1 MNDFTTELISS
12 LAQKQDITEVFRFH
26 VEKAVNGLLET
37 ELSSYL
43 GYERYDR
50 QGVGTGNSRNGYYDR
65 ILDTEYGRLNLR
77 IPRDRNG
84 EFENRTLSPYK
95 RHNDTLEETVIL
107 LYQNGMTTR
116 DISEILERMYGHH
129 YSPQTISNMSR
140 MVEADLEAF
149 SSRMFRDRY
158 VVVYLDA
165 TYLPIRRNT
174 VAKEAVYF
182 AMGITLEGNKEI
194 LGYRVYPTESA
205 HNWAILLEDLKARGL
220 EEALL
225 FVTDGLTGIR
235 DAIHRV
241 YPGADHQTCWVHM
254 ARNISHMV
262 RVKDRKDV
270 LDDLRYV
277 YTGVDKEHAKA
288 ALKAFVS
295 TWKDVYP
302 KVTGILEDNLSLLTF
317 YDYPETIR
325 KSIYT
330 TNLMENFNKHLK
342 RFTKRK
348 EQFPN
353 EESMM
358 RFIVTQ
364 AERYNFRNAS
374 TVHRGFKAAEDALE
388 KMFEARA
395 SVKNTSQEL

>member
-1 MNDFTTELISS
+1 MVLTVELISS
-12 LAQKQDITEVFRFH
+12 LVQKQDITEVFRFH
-26 VEKAVNGLLET
+26 VEKAVNTLLET

-43 GYERYDR
+43 GYDRYER
-50 QGVGTGNSRNGYYDR
+50 QGIGTGNSRNGYYDR

-149 SSRMFRDRY
+149 SSRTFRDRY
-158 VVVYLDA
+158 VVIYLDA

-220 EEALL
+220 EETLL

-241 YPGADHQTCWVHM
+241 YPTADHQTCWVHM

-262 RVKDRKDV
+262 RAKDRKQV
-270 LDDLRYV
+270 LEDLRSI
-277 YTGVDKEHAKA
+277 YTGKDREHAEV

-295 TWKDVYP
+295 AWGDIYP

-317 YDYPETIR
+317 YAYPETIR

-364 AERYNFRNAS
+364 AERFNFRNAS

-395 SVKNTSQEL
+395 SVKNTSQDL

>member
-12 LAQKQDITEVFRFH
+12 LVQKQDITEVFRFH
-26 VEKAVNGLLET
+26 VEKAVNTLLET

-43 GYERYDR
+43 GYDRYER
-50 QGVGTGNSRNGYYDR
+50 QGIGTGNSRNGYYDR

-149 SSRMFRDRY
+149 SSRTFRDRY
-158 VVVYLDA
+158 VVIYLDA

-220 EEALL
+220 EETLL

-241 YPGADHQTCWVHM
+241 YPTADHQTCWVHM

-262 RVKDRKDV
+262 RAKDRKQV
-270 LDDLRYV
+270 LEDLRSI
-277 YTGVDKEHAKA
+277 YTGKDREHAEV

-295 TWKDVYP
+295 AWGDIYP

-317 YDYPETIR
+317 YAYPETIR

-364 AERYNFRNAS
+364 AERFNFRNAS

-395 SVKNTSQEL
+395 SVKNTSQDL